1 LPPKLPLILSLSKDA
16 RRSSEQSLRLFGVI
30 LAAWLS
36 AAPAFA
42 ASVDV
47 TATPLTADDS
57 PQAINDRLELLAGFE
72 LTSSR
77 SSWGGISGASI
88 APDGG
93 ILTVISDYSRWFRLP
108 LQHEDSGR
116 LIGVGTG
123 TTGRLKDEHGD
134 RILGKRIGDAEAL
147 TRGPDGSFYVSFE
160 GWHRLW
166 RYRPA
171 SDPLLAAAKHEA
183 RPKGMADLPLNEGV
197 EAAALLPDGRF
208 LLLSE
213 GGYTDSGD
221 LKGWLG
227 SGKRWSEIGLA
238 PSGAFRPTDLA
249 VLPSGD
255 LLLLERR
262 VSVFGGFAARLS
274 VIAAAAVE
282 PGARLA
288 GREIAVIAKPLPVDN
303 FEAVTARAAPDGS
316 VLIYMLSDD
325 NFNDMERTLLLQFRW
340 RP

>member
-1 LPPKLPLILSLSKDA
+1 MIQMGPMQRHLFLILCL
-16 RRSSEQSLRLFGVI
+16 
-30 LAAWLS
+30 LAAI
-36 AAPAFA
+36 PAFA
-42 ASVDV
+42 APVDI
-47 TATPLTADDS
+47 TATSVTTADDPS
-57 PQAINDRLELLAGFE
+57 PQAINDHLELLAGFD
-72 LTSSR
+72 LTGSTE
-77 SSWGGISGASI
+77 SWGGISGASI

-93 ILTVISDYSRWFRLP
+93 VLTLISDYGTWFRLP
-108 LQHEDSGR
+108 LQHDDSGR
-116 LIGVGTG
+116 LTEIGAGTS
-123 TTGRLKDEHGD
+123 GRLKDEQGD
-134 RILGKRIGDAEAL
+134 AISSKGVGDAEAL
-147 TRGPDGSFYVSFE
+147 MRGADGSYYVSFE

-166 RYRPA
+166 RYKPA
-171 SDPLLAAAKHEA
+171 SDPLRVAAKRAA
-183 RPKGMADLPLNEGV
+183 RPKGMADLPRNEGV

-227 SGKRWSEIGLA
+227 SGKRWAEISLA

-274 VIAAAAVE
+274 VIPAAAVV

-288 GREIAVIAKPLPVDN
+288 GQEIAVIVKPLPVDN

-325 NFNDMERTLLLQFRW
+325 NFSDMERTLLLQFRW

>member
-1 LPPKLPLILSLSKDA
+1 
-16 RRSSEQSLRLFGVI
+16 V
-30 LAAWLS
+30 LALCLLATGS
-36 AAPAFA
+36 ASGESIA
-42 ASVDV
+42 V
-47 TATPLTADDS
+47 TATPVATADDAAS
-57 PQAINDRLELLAGFE
+57 RRINDELELVAAFE
-72 LTSSR
+72 LTGDSAR
-77 SSWGGISGASI
+77 WGGISGASI
-88 APDGG
+88 APNGS
-93 ILTVISDYSRWFRLP
+93 ILALVSDVGSWFRLT
-108 LQHEDSGR
+108 LQHDADGR
-116 LIGVGTG
+116 LSGVATAES
-123 TTGRLKDEHGD
+123 GRLKDEHGD
-134 RILGKRIGDAEAL
+134 AIASKGVGDAEAL
-147 TRGPDGSFYVSFE
+147 MRGADGSYYVSFE
-160 GWHRLW
+160 SWHRLW

-171 SDPLLAAAKHEA
+171 SDPLRATAKREA

-197 EAAALLPDGRF
+197 EAAAMLPDGRF

-213 GGYTDSGD
+213 GGYTGSGD
-221 LKGWLG
+221 LTGWLG
-227 SGKRWSEIGLA
+227 RGKRWAKISLA

-274 VIAAAAVE
+274 VIAGATVA

-288 GREIAVIAKPLPVDN
+288 GREIAVVSKPLPVDN

-325 NFNDMERTLLLQFRW
+325 NFSDMERTLLLQFHW

>member
-1 LPPKLPLILSLSKDA
+1 MATP
-16 RRSSEQSLRLFGVI
+16 
-30 LAAWLS
+30 
-36 AAPAFA
+36 
-42 ASVDV
+42 V
-47 TATPLTADDS
+47 TAANGSS
-57 PQAINDRLELLAGFE
+57 PQAINDQLELVAGFD
-72 LTSSR
+72 LTGNST
-77 SSWGGISGASI
+77 SWGGVSGASI

-93 ILTVISDYSRWFRLP
+93 VLTVVSDFGTWFRLP
-108 LQHEDSGR
+108 LQHDASGR
-116 LIGVGTG
+116 LTGVGSATSG
-123 TTGRLKDEHGD
+123 KLRDERGD
-134 RILGKRIGDAEAL
+134 PIENKGVGDAEAL
-147 TRGPDGSFYVSFE
+147 MRGTDGSYYVSFE

-171 SDPLLAAAKHEA
+171 SDPLRAVAKREA
-183 RPKGMADLPLNEGV
+183 RPKGMADLPPNEGV

-213 GGYTDSGD
+213 GGYTDAGD

-227 SGKRWSEIGLA
+227 SGKRWAEVSLVPI
-238 PSGAFRPTDLA
+238 GAFRPTDLA

-274 VIAAAAVE
+274 VIPAAAVV
-282 PGARLA
+282 PGARFV

-316 VLIYMLSDD
+316 VLIYMLSDN
-325 NFNDMERTLLLQFRW
+325 NFSGMERTLLLQFRW

>member
-1 LPPKLPLILSLSKDA
+1 VGTL
-16 RRSSEQSLRLFGVI
+16 
-30 LAAWLS
+30 
-36 AAPAFA
+36 AFA
-42 ASVDV
+42 ASVDI
-47 TATPLTADDS
+47 TATPVTAANDSS
-57 PQAINDRLELLAGFE
+57 PQPINDQLELLAGFD
-72 LTSSR
+72 LTGDNA
-77 SSWGGISGASI
+77 SWGGISGASI

-93 ILTVISDYSRWFRLP
+93 VLTLVSDFGAWFRLP
-108 LQHEDSGR
+108 LQHDASERLTGVGPGRSGR
-116 LIGVGTG
+116 L
-123 TTGRLKDEHGD
+123 RDEHGD
-134 RILGKRIGDAEAL
+134 PITNKRVGDAEAL
-147 TRGPDGSFYVSFE
+147 MLGADGSYYVSFE

-166 RYRPA
+166 RYIPA
-171 SDPLLAAAKHEA
+171 SDPLQAAAKREA
-183 RPKGMADLPLNEGV
+183 RPKGMADLPPNEGV

-227 SGKRWSEIGLA
+227 SGKRWAEVSLV
-238 PSGAFRPTDLA
+238 PSAAFRPTDLA

-274 VIAAAAVE
+274 VISAATVV

>member
-1 LPPKLPLILSLSKDA
+1 
-16 RRSSEQSLRLFGVI
+16 
-30 LAAWLS
+30 LAG
-36 AAPAFA
+36 APAFA

-47 TATPLTADDS
+47 TATPATAATDAA
-57 PQAINDRLELLAGFE
+57 PQAIHDHLELLAGFE
-72 LTSSR
+72 LTANSTL
-77 SSWGGISGASI
+77 WGGISGASI
-88 APDGG
+88 AADGSV
-93 ILTVISDYSRWFRLP
+93 LTVISDFGSWFRLP
-108 LQHEDSGR
+108 LQHDATER
-116 LIGVGTG
+116 LTGVGAG
-123 TTGRLKDEHGD
+123 ERGRLKDERGD
-134 RILGKRIGDAEAL
+134 PIASKGVGDAEAL
-147 TRGPDGSFYVSFE
+147 MRGADGSYYVSFE

-171 SDPLLAAAKHEA
+171 SDPLRATAKREA
-183 RPKGMADLPLNEGV
+183 RPKGMADLPPNEGV

-208 LLLSE
+208 LLISE

-227 SGKRWSEIGLA
+227 SGKRWAEVSLA

-249 VLPSGD
+249 VLPAGD

-274 VIAAAAVE
+274 VIPAAAVL